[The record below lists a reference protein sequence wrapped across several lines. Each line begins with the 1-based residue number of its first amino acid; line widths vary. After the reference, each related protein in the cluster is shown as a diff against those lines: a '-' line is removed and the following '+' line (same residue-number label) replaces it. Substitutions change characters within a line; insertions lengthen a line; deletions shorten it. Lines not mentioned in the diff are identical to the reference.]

1 MADLKALLLAAAVGG
16 AAAVAAVALLRGPA
30 AKPDD
35 AGAER
40 RRLAQQQAEL
50 DAKIR
55 AAVQAQATAII
66 PTTQAKVYPP
76 IGKPVKQVRGRS
88 RAARC
93 GGAAC
98 LRARLA
104 HAASHPRARSPS
116 TRRRRRNSPAHSRVR
131 PSPAP
136 RRRAAQKRVLISGG
150 AGFVGSNLVDVLM
163 MQVRESSSRPLHRS
177 ALPGQTRPGARACA
191 RAAVHPNPCAPSR
204 PARSP
209 PR

>member
-76 IGKPVKQVRGRS
+76 IGKPVKQVRS
-88 RAARC
+88 RAGRTMRW
-93 GGAAC
+93 GGSG

-104 HAASHPRARSPS
+104 RATRAPGRLPPVAVAATAPHTRVFAPPPR
-116 TRRRRRNSPAHSRVR
+116 PAA
-131 PSPAP
+131 AP
-136 RRRAAQKRVLISGG
+136 RRSACSSRAAPASW
-150 AGFVGSNLVDVLM
+150 
-163 MQVRESSSRPLHRS
+163 
-177 ALPGQTRPGARACA
+177 
-191 RAAVHPNPCAPSR
+191 AATWWTCS
-204 PARSP
+204 
-209 PR
+209 